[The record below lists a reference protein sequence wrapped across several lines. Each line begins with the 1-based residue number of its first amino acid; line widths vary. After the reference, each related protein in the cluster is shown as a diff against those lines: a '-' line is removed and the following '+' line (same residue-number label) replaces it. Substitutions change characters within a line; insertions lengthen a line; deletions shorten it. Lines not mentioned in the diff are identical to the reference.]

1 MIRLD
6 HISAG
11 LALTGIE
18 PSVVATVVSVIRI
31 AEQEAPKRS
40 MEEKSKEF
48 VEKDTEVYDK

>member
-40 MEEKSKEF
+40 MEEKSREF